1 MVGSGSFRSTES
13 SHVTRLTLF
22 PSTRGRSFFV
32 SLSGL
37 LKNSLPSLGL
47 DVSEKL
53 GLVLK
58 GVAGG
63 VRREETVMMGDDVI
77 AGVAI
82 GVRRDGL
89 GAALAAGWPPVVKGK
104 LVEAV
109 DTGLQCVLEVALP
122 VGNRLDTVSGWR
134 GL

>member
-1 MVGSGSFRSTES
+1 MIGSGSFRSTES

-22 PSTRGRSFFV
+22 PSTRGRSFFG

-63 VRREETVMMGDDVI
+63 VRREETVMGDDVM

-89 GAALAAGWPPVVKGK
+89 GAALAAGWLPVVKGK
-104 LVEAV
+104 LV